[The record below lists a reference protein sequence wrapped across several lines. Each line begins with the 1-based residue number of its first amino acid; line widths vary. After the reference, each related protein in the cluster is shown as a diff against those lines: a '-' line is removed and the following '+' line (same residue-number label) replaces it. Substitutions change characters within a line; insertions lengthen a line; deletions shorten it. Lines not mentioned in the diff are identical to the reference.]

1 MGGGLKSKRLA
12 RGGTGF
18 QSLMTTRLG
27 YWKHVVP
34 RTTVDNGP
42 SEIPFSDNARPNDN
56 HECHDEVASIGGK
69 RNPRESEWRRSS
81 LDINHCDR
89 SDVASD
95 QTLTSMLNRRCEK
108 LPVNYR
114 DSLLSADGR
123 RCFEID
129 LLIGSPLSDIVRERF
144 KIFSRRIFEIFESLW
159 NSELL
164 DFPWYQCKI

>member
-1 MGGGLKSKRLA
+1 
-12 RGGTGF
+12 
-18 QSLMTTRLG
+18 
-27 YWKHVVP
+27 
-34 RTTVDNGP
+34 
-42 SEIPFSDNARPNDN
+42 
-56 HECHDEVASIGGK
+56 
-69 RNPRESEWRRSS
+69 
-81 LDINHCDR
+81 
-89 SDVASD
+89 
-95 QTLTSMLNRRCEK
+95 MLNRRCEK